1 VLGSCR
7 PRPVVSGAV
16 TCDSTAPTTDSPRRL
31 ATRVARRRAARLG
44 PCRPLAAALRTLVAV
59 TDTRRPSTARLLFAS
74 SHPGPTVTV
83 TVLAAVIAAAV
94 GHPVWLVLLVALTV
108 VAGQLSI
115 GLANDWIDAD
125 RDRAVGR
132 SDKPV
137 ARGLVAVGTVRTAAF
152 VTAGTAVVLSL
163 FLGPLAAVAHLVLVA
178 AGWAYDAGLKR
189 SVWSVAPFVVAFGL
203 LPVVAVSAGPGAAL
217 PAWWAIST
225 GAVFGVAIHCTNV
238 LPDLVDDAATGVRGF
253 PHRLGLRGAG
263 ATAFGALVVAAVL
276 VLGGQVLGDDPV
288 RGAGVVLAVTGT
300 VVVVVLAA
308 VGVRLVLAGRASRT
322 LFRLVIASSLVLV
335 VELGLAG
342 ARLVA

>member
-1 VLGSCR
+1 M
-7 PRPVVSGAV
+7 
-16 TCDSTAPTTDSPRRL
+16 TSP
-31 ATRVARRRAARLG
+31 
-44 PCRPLAAALRTLVAV
+44 
-59 TDTRRPSTARLLFAS
+59 ARLLFAS

-94 GHPVWLVLLVALTV
+94 GHPVWLVVLVALTV

-137 ARGLVAVGTVRTAAF
+137 ARGLIRKETVRDAAV
-152 VTAGTAVVLSL
+152 VTAGIAVVLSL
-163 FLGPLAAVAHLVLVA
+163 FLGPVAAVAHLVLVA

-203 LPVVAVSAGPGAAL
+203 LPVVAVSAGADAQL
-217 PAWWAIST
+217 PAAWAIAT

-238 LPDLVDDAATGVRGF
+238 LPDLVDDEATGVRGF
-253 PHRLGLRGAG
+253 PHRLGLHAAG
-263 ATAFGALVVAAVL
+263 VVAFASLVVAAGLVL
-276 VLGGQVLGDDPV
+276 VGQLGGDDPV
-288 RGAGVVLAVTGT
+288 RGLGVVLAVTGT
-300 VVVVVLAA
+300 VVVVVLAV
-308 VGVRLVLAGRASRT
+308 VGVRLVLTGPPTRV
-322 LFRLVIASSLVLV
+322 LFRLVIVSSLVLV

>member
-1 VLGSCR
+1 
-7 PRPVVSGAV
+7 V
-16 TCDSTAPTTDSPRRL
+16 TAS
-31 ATRVARRRAARLG
+31 
-44 PCRPLAAALRTLVAV
+44 RT
-59 TDTRRPSTARLLFAS
+59 PSTARLLFAS

-94 GHPVWLVLLVALTV
+94 GHPVWLVVLVALTL

-137 ARGLVAVGTVRTAAF
+137 ARGLIAVGTVRTAAYA
-152 VTAGTAVVLSL
+152 TAAIAVVLSL
-163 FLGPLAAVAHLVLVA
+163 FLGPVAAVAHLVLVA

-203 LPVVAVSAGPGAAL
+203 LPVVAVAAGPEEQW
-217 PAWWAIST
+217 PAWWAIAT
-225 GAVFGVAIHCTNV
+225 GAVFGIAIHCTNV

-263 ATAFGALVVAAVL
+263 IVAFASLVVAAAL

-288 RGAGVVLAVTGT
+288 QRLGVVLAVLGA
-300 VVVVVLAA
+300 VVVAVLAV

-335 VELGLAG
+335 VELGFAG

>member
-1 VLGSCR
+1 MQ
-7 PRPVVSGAV
+7 PPV
-16 TCDSTAPTTDSPRRL
+16 
-31 ATRVARRRAARLG
+31 
-44 PCRPLAAALRTLVAV
+44 RTLAGVS
-59 TDTRRPSTARLLFAS
+59 DTRRPSTVRLLFAS

-94 GHPVWLVLLVALTV
+94 GHPWWPVVLVALAV

-137 ARGLVAVGTVRTAAF
+137 ARGLIAVGTVRAAAFATAAI
-152 VTAGTAVVLSL
+152 AVLLSIA
-163 FLGPLAAVAHLVLVA
+163 LGPVAAVAHVVLVA

-189 SVWSVAPFVVAFGL
+189 TVWSVVPFVVAFGL
-203 LPVVAVSAGPGAAL
+203 LPVVSVAAGGAGAW
-217 PAWWAIST
+217 PAWWAIAT

-238 LPDLVDDAATGVRGF
+238 LPDLLDDEATGVRGF

-263 ATAFGALVVAAVL
+263 TLAFGSLVVAAAL
-276 VLGGQVLGDDPV
+276 VLGGQL
-288 RGAGVVLAVTGT
+288 AGGNGGGSAGSTGIVLAVVGAL
-300 VVVVVLAA
+300 VVVVLAA
-308 VGVRLVLAGRASRT
+308 VGIRLVFAGRPTRA

-335 VELGLAG
+335 VELGVAG

>member
-1 VLGSCR
+1 MSS
-7 PRPVVSGAV
+7 PV
-16 TCDSTAPTTDSPRRL
+16 
-31 ATRVARRRAARLG
+31 
-44 PCRPLAAALRTLVAV
+44 
-59 TDTRRPSTARLLFAS
+59 RLLLAS

-94 GHPVWLVLLVALTV
+94 GHPVGLVVLVALTV

-137 ARGLVAVGTVRTAAF
+137 ARGLIAASTVRNAAFGTAA
-152 VTAGTAVVLSL
+152 ASVVLSL

-189 SVWSVAPFVVAFGL
+189 SVASVVPFVVAFGL
-203 LPVVAVSAGPGAAL
+203 LPVVAVAAGPEAQL
-217 PAWWAIST
+217 PAAWAIAT

-253 PHRLGLRGAG
+253 PHRLGLHASGVV
-263 ATAFGALVVAAVL
+263 AFGALVVAAGLVL
-276 VLGGQVLGDDPV
+276 VGQLTSGDPV
-288 RGAGVVLAVTGT
+288 RGSGVVLAVVGT

-308 VGVRLVLAGRASRT
+308 VGIRLVLTGPPTRT

>member
-1 VLGSCR
+1 MTS
-7 PRPVVSGAV
+7 PV
-16 TCDSTAPTTDSPRRL
+16 
-31 ATRVARRRAARLG
+31 
-44 PCRPLAAALRTLVAV
+44 
-59 TDTRRPSTARLLFAS
+59 RLLFAS

-94 GHPVWLVLLVALTV
+94 GHPWWLVVLVALTV

-137 ARGLVAVGTVRTAAF
+137 AQGLIAVRTVRSAAF
-152 VTAGTAVVLSL
+152 TTAGAAVVLSL
-163 FLGPLAAVAHLVLVA
+163 FLGPVAVVAHLVLVA

-203 LPVVAVSAGPGAAL
+203 LPVVAVSAGPEPQL
-217 PAWWAIST
+217 PAAWAIAT

-253 PHRLGLRGAG
+253 PHRLGLRASGIV
-263 ATAFGALVVAAVL
+263 AFGSLVVAAGL
-276 VLGGQVLGDDPV
+276 VLFGQLAGDDPV
-288 RGAGVVLAVTGT
+288 RGVGVVLAVAGT
-300 VVVVVLAA
+300 VVVVVLAV
-308 VGVRLVLAGRASRT
+308 VGVRLVLTGPPTRT
-322 LFRLVIASSLVLV
+322 LFRLVIVSSLVLV

>member
-1 VLGSCR
+1 M
-7 PRPVVSGAV
+7 
-16 TCDSTAPTTDSPRRL
+16 TSP
-31 ATRVARRRAARLG
+31 
-44 PCRPLAAALRTLVAV
+44 
-59 TDTRRPSTARLLFAS
+59 ARLLFAS

-94 GHPVWLVLLVALTV
+94 GHPVWLVVLVALTV

-137 ARGLVAVGTVRTAAF
+137 ARGLIAKETVRNAAF
-152 VTAGTAVVLSL
+152 VSAGVAVVLSL
-163 FLGPLAAVAHLVLVA
+163 FLGPVAAVAHLVLVA

-189 SVWSVAPFVVAFGL
+189 SVWSVAPFVVAFAL
-203 LPVVAVSAGPGAAL
+203 LPVVAVSAGADAQL
-217 PAWWAIST
+217 PAAWAIAT

-253 PHRLGLRGAG
+253 PHRLGLHAAG
-263 ATAFGALVVAAVL
+263 VVAFASLVVAAGLVL
-276 VLGGQVLGDDPV
+276 VGQLGGDDPV
-288 RGAGVVLAVTGT
+288 RGLGVVLAVTGT
-300 VVVVVLAA
+300 VVVVVLAV
-308 VGVRLVLAGRASRT
+308 VGVRLVLTGPPTRV
-322 LFRLVIASSLVLV
+322 LFRLVIVSSLVLV

>member
-1 VLGSCR
+1 M
-7 PRPVVSGAV
+7 
-16 TCDSTAPTTDSPRRL
+16 TAS
-31 ATRVARRRAARLG
+31 
-44 PCRPLAAALRTLVAV
+44 RT
-59 TDTRRPSTARLLFAS
+59 PSTARLLFAS

-94 GHPVWLVLLVALTV
+94 GHPVWLVVLVALTV

-137 ARGLVAVGTVRTAAF
+137 ARGLIAVGTVRAAAYA
-152 VTAGTAVVLSL
+152 TAGIAVVLSL
-163 FLGPLAAVAHLVLVA
+163 FLGPIAALAHLVLVA

-203 LPVVAVSAGPGAAL
+203 LPVVSVAAGPEGQW
-217 PAWWAIST
+217 PAWWAIAT
-225 GAVFGVAIHCTNV
+225 GAVFGIAIHCTNV

-263 ATAFGALVVAAVL
+263 SSRSPRSSSRPPWCSADRCSATTRCGASASCSRSSVPSWWPCSPSSASGWCSRGGHHAPCSGWSSRRPSCSWSSSASRARDSSPDDAEHAPARRTQAVR
-276 VLGGQVLGDDPV
+276 PSAS
-288 RGAGVVLAVTGT
+288 RRAGP
-300 VVVVVLAA
+300 
-308 VGVRLVLAGRASRT
+308 GRARS
-322 LFRLVIASSLVLV
+322 
-335 VELGLAG
+335 AG
-342 ARLVA
+342 TGRSGAAPPGRSP

>member
-1 VLGSCR
+1 
-7 PRPVVSGAV
+7 V
-16 TCDSTAPTTDSPRRL
+16 TAS
-31 ATRVARRRAARLG
+31 
-44 PCRPLAAALRTLVAV
+44 RT
-59 TDTRRPSTARLLFAS
+59 PSTARLLFAS

-94 GHPVWLVLLVALTV
+94 GHPVWLVVLVALTV

-137 ARGLVAVGTVRTAAF
+137 ARGLIAVGTVRAAAYA
-152 VTAGTAVVLSL
+152 TAGAAVVLSL
-163 FLGPLAAVAHLVLVA
+163 FLGPVAAVAHLVLVA

-203 LPVVAVSAGPGAAL
+203 LPVVSVAAGPEGQW
-217 PAWWAIST
+217 PAWWAIAT
-225 GAVFGVAIHCTNV
+225 GAVFGIAIHCTNV

-263 ATAFGALVVAAVL
+263 IVAFASLVVAAAL

-288 RGAGVVLAVTGT
+288 QGLGVVLAVLGA
-300 VVVVVLAA
+300 VVVAVLAV

-335 VELGLAG
+335 VELGFAG

>member
-1 VLGSCR
+1 M
-7 PRPVVSGAV
+7 
-16 TCDSTAPTTDSPRRL
+16 TSP
-31 ATRVARRRAARLG
+31 
-44 PCRPLAAALRTLVAV
+44 
-59 TDTRRPSTARLLFAS
+59 ARLLFAS

-94 GHPVWLVLLVALTV
+94 GHPVWLVVLVALTV

-137 ARGLVAVGTVRTAAF
+137 ARGLIAKETVRNAAF
-152 VTAGTAVVLSL
+152 VTAGAAVVLSL
-163 FLGPLAAVAHLVLVA
+163 FLGPVAAAAHLVLVA
-178 AGWAYDAGLKR
+178 AGWVYDAGLKR

-203 LPVVAVSAGPGAAL
+203 LPVVAVSAGADAQL
-217 PAWWAIST
+217 PAAWAIAT

-253 PHRLGLRGAG
+253 PHRLGLHAAG
-263 ATAFGALVVAAVL
+263 VVAFASLVVAAGLVL
-276 VLGGQVLGDDPV
+276 VGQLGGDDPV
-288 RGAGVVLAVTGT
+288 RGLGVVLALTGT

-308 VGVRLVLAGRASRT
+308 VGVRLVLTGPPTRV
-322 LFRLVIASSLVLV
+322 LFRLVIVSSLVLV

>member
-1 VLGSCR
+1 MS
-7 PRPVVSGAV
+7 
-16 TCDSTAPTTDSPRRL
+16 
-31 ATRVARRRAARLG
+31 
-44 PCRPLAAALRTLVAV
+44 
-59 TDTRRPSTARLLFAS
+59 DTRRPSTVRLLFAS

-94 GHPVWLVLLVALTV
+94 GHPWWLVVLVALAV

-115 GLANDWIDAD
+115 GLANDWIDVD

-137 ARGLVAVGTVRTAAF
+137 ARGLIAVGTVRTAA
-152 VTAGTAVVLSL
+152 VTTASVAVLLSL
-163 FLGPLAAVAHLVLVA
+163 ALGPVAAVAHVVLVA

-189 SVWSVAPFVVAFGL
+189 TVWSVVPFVVAFGL
-203 LPVVAVSAGPGAAL
+203 LPVVSVAAGGDGSW
-217 PAWWAIST
+217 PAWWAIAT

-238 LPDLVDDAATGVRGF
+238 LPDLLDDEATGVRGF

-263 ATAFGALVVAAVL
+263 TLAFGSLVVAAAL
-276 VLGGQVLGDDPV
+276 VLGGQV
-288 RGAGVVLAVTGT
+288 AGGGVGTAGTVLAVVGAL
-300 VVVVVLAA
+300 VVVVLAV
-308 VGVRLVLAGRASRT
+308 VGIRLVFAGRPTRA

-335 VELGLAG
+335 VELGVAG

>member
-1 VLGSCR
+1 M
-7 PRPVVSGAV
+7 
-16 TCDSTAPTTDSPRRL
+16 TSP
-31 ATRVARRRAARLG
+31 
-44 PCRPLAAALRTLVAV
+44 
-59 TDTRRPSTARLLFAS
+59 RRPSTIRLLFAS

-83 TVLAAVIAAAV
+83 TVLAAVIATAV
-94 GHPVWLVLLVALTV
+94 GHPFRVVVLVALAV

-137 ARGLVAVGTVRTAAF
+137 ARGLVAVTTVRTAAF
-152 VTAGTAVVLSL
+152 ATAGVAVVLSL
-163 FLGPLAAVAHLVLVA
+163 FLGPVAAVAHVVLVA

-189 SVWSVAPFVVAFGL
+189 TAASVAPFVVAFGL
-203 LPVVAVSAGPGAAL
+203 LPVVAVAAGPDGGW
-217 PAWWAIST
+217 PATWAIAT

-253 PHRLGLRGAG
+253 PHRLGLHASGIV
-263 ATAFGALVVAAVL
+263 AFGSLVVAAVL
-276 VLGGQVLGDDPV
+276 VLLGQLGGDDPV
-288 RGAGVVLAVTGT
+288 RGAGALLAVIGA

-308 VGVRLVLAGRASRT
+308 VGVRLVLTGPPTRA

-335 VELGLAG
+335 VELGIAG
-342 ARLVA
+342 AALVA

>member
-1 VLGSCR
+1 M
-7 PRPVVSGAV
+7 
-16 TCDSTAPTTDSPRRL
+16 TAS
-31 ATRVARRRAARLG
+31 
-44 PCRPLAAALRTLVAV
+44 RT
-59 TDTRRPSTARLLFAS
+59 PSTARLLFAS

-94 GHPVWLVLLVALTV
+94 GHPVWLVVLVALTV

-137 ARGLVAVGTVRTAAF
+137 ARGLIAVGTVRTAAYA
-152 VTAGTAVVLSL
+152 TAGIAVVLSL
-163 FLGPLAAVAHLVLVA
+163 FLGPVAAVAHLVLVA

-189 SVWSVAPFVVAFGL
+189 SAWSVTPFVVAFGL
-203 LPVVAVSAGPGAAL
+203 LPVVSVAAGPEGQW
-217 PAWWAIST
+217 PAWWAIAT
-225 GAVFGVAIHCTNV
+225 GAVFGIAIHCTNV

-263 ATAFGALVVAAVL
+263 IVAFASLVVAAAL

-288 RGAGVVLAVTGT
+288 QGLGVVLAVLGA
-300 VVVVVLAA
+300 VVVAVLAV

-335 VELGLAG
+335 VELGFAG

>member
-1 VLGSCR
+1 M
-7 PRPVVSGAV
+7 
-16 TCDSTAPTTDSPRRL
+16 SP
-31 ATRVARRRAARLG
+31 A
-44 PCRPLAAALRTLVAV
+44 
-59 TDTRRPSTARLLFAS
+59 RRPSTARLLFAS

-94 GHPVWLVLLVALTV
+94 GHPAWLVVLVALTV
-108 VAGQLSI
+108 AAGQLSI

-125 RDRAVGR
+125 RDRTVGR
-132 SDKPV
+132 LDKPV
-137 ARGLVAVGTVRTAAF
+137 AQGMIAVGTVRTAAF
-152 VTAGTAVVLSL
+152 VIAGVAVVLSVL
-163 FLGPLAAVAHLVLVA
+163 LGPVAAVAHLVLVA

-189 SVWSVAPFVVAFGL
+189 TVWSVVPFVVAFGL
-203 LPVVAVSAGPGAAL
+203 LPVVAVSAGPDGDW
-217 PAWWAIST
+217 PAWWAIAT

-263 ATAFGALVVAAVL
+263 VTAFGALVVAALL

-288 RGAGVVLAVTGT
+288 RGAGVVLAVLGT

-308 VGVRLVLAGRASRT
+308 AGVRLVVLGLASRT

>member
-1 VLGSCR
+1 M
-7 PRPVVSGAV
+7 
-16 TCDSTAPTTDSPRRL
+16 TSP
-31 ATRVARRRAARLG
+31 
-44 PCRPLAAALRTLVAV
+44 
-59 TDTRRPSTARLLFAS
+59 ARLLFAS

-94 GHPVWLVLLVALTV
+94 GHPVWLVVLVALTV

-137 ARGLVAVGTVRTAAF
+137 ARGLIRKETVRDAAV
-152 VTAGTAVVLSL
+152 VTAGIAVVLSL
-163 FLGPLAAVAHLVLVA
+163 FLGPVAAVAHLVLVA

-203 LPVVAVSAGPGAAL
+203 LPVVAVSAGADAQL
-217 PAWWAIST
+217 PAAWAIAT

-238 LPDLVDDAATGVRGF
+238 LPDLVDDEATGVRGF
-253 PHRLGLRGAG
+253 PHRLGLHAAG
-263 ATAFGALVVAAVL
+263 VVAFASLVVAAVL
-276 VLGGQVLGDDPV
+276 VLVGQLGGDDPV
-288 RGAGVVLAVTGT
+288 RGLGVVLAVAGT
-300 VVVVVLAA
+300 VVVVVLAV
-308 VGVRLVLAGRASRT
+308 VGVRLVLTGPPTRV
-322 LFRLVIASSLVLV
+322 LFRLVIVSSLVLV

>member
-1 VLGSCR
+1 MTAGPKPS
-7 PRPVVSGAV
+7 VV
-16 TCDSTAPTTDSPRRL
+16 
-31 ATRVARRRAARLG
+31 
-44 PCRPLAAALRTLVAV
+44 
-59 TDTRRPSTARLLFAS
+59 RLLFAS

-94 GHPVWLVLLVALTV
+94 GHPVWLVASVALTV
-108 VAGQLSI
+108 LAGQLSI

-137 ARGLVAVGTVRTAAF
+137 ARGLIAVGTVRTAA
-152 VTAGTAVVLSL
+152 VGTAGAAVVVSL
-163 FLGPLAAVAHLVLVA
+163 LLGPVAAVAHLVLVA

-189 SVWSVAPFVVAFGL
+189 TVWSVAPFVVAFGL
-203 LPVVAVSAGPGAAL
+203 LPVVAVAAGPEGQW
-217 PAWWAIST
+217 PTWWAIAT
-225 GAVFGVAIHCTNV
+225 GAVFGIAIHCTNV

-263 ATAFGALVVAAVL
+263 VVAFGSLVVAAAL

-288 RGAGVVLAVTGT
+288 RGRGVLLAVVGA
-300 VVVVVLAA
+300 VVVLGLAV

-322 LFRLVIASSLVLV
+322 LFRLVITSSLVLV
-335 VELGLAG
+335 VELGFAG
-342 ARLVA
+342 ARLVV

>member
-1 VLGSCR
+1 M
-7 PRPVVSGAV
+7 
-16 TCDSTAPTTDSPRRL
+16 TAS
-31 ATRVARRRAARLG
+31 
-44 PCRPLAAALRTLVAV
+44 RT
-59 TDTRRPSTARLLFAS
+59 PSTARLLFAS

-94 GHPVWLVLLVALTV
+94 GHPVWLVVLVALTV

-137 ARGLVAVGTVRTAAF
+137 ARGLIAVGTVRTAAF
-152 VTAGTAVVLSL
+152 ATAGAAVVLSL
-163 FLGPLAAVAHLVLVA
+163 FLGPVAAVAHLVLVA

-189 SVWSVAPFVVAFGL
+189 SAWSVAPFVVAFGL
-203 LPVVAVSAGPGAAL
+203 LPVVSVAAGPEGQW
-217 PAWWAIST
+217 PAWWAIAT
-225 GAVFGVAIHCTNV
+225 GAVFGIAIHCTNV

-253 PHRLGLRGAG
+253 PHRLGLRRAG
-263 ATAFGALVVAAVL
+263 IVAFAALVVAAAL
-276 VLGGQVLGDDPV
+276 VLSGQVLGDDPV
-288 RGAGVVLAVTGT
+288 RGADVVLAVVGA
-300 VVVVVLAA
+300 VVVLVLAV

>member
-1 VLGSCR
+1 M
-7 PRPVVSGAV
+7 
-16 TCDSTAPTTDSPRRL
+16 
-31 ATRVARRRAARLG
+31 
-44 PCRPLAAALRTLVAV
+44 
-59 TDTRRPSTARLLFAS
+59 FAS

-94 GHPVWLVLLVALTV
+94 GHPVSLVVLVALTV

-137 ARGLVAVGTVRTAAF
+137 ARGLIAVGTVRAAAYA
-152 VTAGTAVVLSL
+152 TAGAAVVLSL
-163 FLGPLAAVAHLVLVA
+163 FLGPVAAVAHLVLVA

-203 LPVVAVSAGPGAAL
+203 LPVVSVAAGPEGQW
-217 PAWWAIST
+217 PAWWAIAT
-225 GAVFGVAIHCTNV
+225 GAVFGIAIHCTNV

-263 ATAFGALVVAAVL
+263 IVAFASLVGAAAL

-288 RGAGVVLAVTGT
+288 QGLGVVLAVLGA
-300 VVVVVLAA
+300 VVVAVLAV
-308 VGVRLVLAGRASRT
+308 VGVRLVFAGRASRT

-335 VELGLAG
+335 VELGFAG

>member
-1 VLGSCR
+1 M
-7 PRPVVSGAV
+7 
-16 TCDSTAPTTDSPRRL
+16 TAS
-31 ATRVARRRAARLG
+31 
-44 PCRPLAAALRTLVAV
+44 RT
-59 TDTRRPSTARLLFAS
+59 PSTARLLFAS

-94 GHPVWLVLLVALTV
+94 GHPVWLVVLVALTL

-137 ARGLVAVGTVRTAAF
+137 ARGLIAVGTVRTAAYA
-152 VTAGTAVVLSL
+152 TAAIAVVLSL
-163 FLGPLAAVAHLVLVA
+163 FLGPVAAVAHLVLVA

-203 LPVVAVSAGPGAAL
+203 LPVVAVAAGPEEQW
-217 PAWWAIST
+217 PAWWAIAT
-225 GAVFGVAIHCTNV
+225 GAVFGIAIHCTNV

-263 ATAFGALVVAAVL
+263 IVAFASLVVAAAL

-288 RGAGVVLAVTGT
+288 QGLGVVLAVLGA
-300 VVVVVLAA
+300 VVVAVLAV

-335 VELGLAG
+335 VELGFAG

>member
-1 VLGSCR
+1 MS
-7 PRPVVSGAV
+7 
-16 TCDSTAPTTDSPRRL
+16 
-31 ATRVARRRAARLG
+31 
-44 PCRPLAAALRTLVAV
+44 
-59 TDTRRPSTARLLFAS
+59 DTRRPSTLRLLFAS

-94 GHPVWLVLLVALTV
+94 GHPWSLVAVVAFAV

-137 ARGLVAVGTVRTAAF
+137 AHGLVAVSTVRTAAF
-152 VTAGTAVVLSL
+152 VTAAVAVLVSL
-163 FLGPLAAVAHLVLVA
+163 FLGPVAAVAHVVLVA

-189 SVWSVAPFVVAFGL
+189 TVWSVAPFVVAFGL
-203 LPVVAVSAGPGAAL
+203 LPVVAVAAGGGAW
-217 PAWWAIST
+217 PTWWAIAT

-238 LPDLVDDAATGVRGF
+238 LPDLLDDAATGVRGF

-263 ATAFGALVVAAVL
+263 TLAFAALVVAAAL
-276 VLGGQVLGDDPV
+276 VLGGQLGGDDPA
-288 RGAGVVLAVTGT
+288 RGAGVVLAVVGAA
-300 VVVVVLAA
+300 VVVVLAV
-308 VGVRLVLAGRASRT
+308 VGIRLVFAGRPTRA

-335 VELGLAG
+335 VELGVAG
-342 ARLVA
+342 TRLVA

>member
-1 VLGSCR
+1 MSDTG
-7 PRPVVSGAV
+7 
-16 TCDSTAPTTDSPRRL
+16 
-31 ATRVARRRAARLG
+31 RA
-44 PCRPLAAALRTLVAV
+44 
-59 TDTRRPSTARLLFAS
+59 STARLLFAS

-83 TVLAAVIAAAV
+83 TVLATVIAVAV
-94 GHPVWLVLLVALTV
+94 GHAWWTVLLVALTV

-137 ARGLVAVGTVRTAAF
+137 AQGLIAVGTVRRAAF
-152 VTAGTAVVLSL
+152 GTALASVVLSL
-163 FLGPLAAVAHLVLVA
+163 VLGPVAAVAHLVLVA

-189 SVWSVAPFVVAFGL
+189 TVWSVVPFVVAFGL
-203 LPVVAVSAGPGAAL
+203 LPVVAVAASPHGSW
-217 PAWWAIST
+217 PAWWAIAT

-263 ATAFGALVVAAVL
+263 VVAFGSLVVAALL
-276 VLGGQVLGDDPV
+276 VVGGQVLGDDPV
-288 RGAGVVLAVTGT
+288 RGPGVVLAVLGT

-308 VGVRLVLAGRASRT
+308 VGVRLVLAGRASRI
-322 LFRLVIASSLVLV
+322 LFRLVITSSLVLV

>member
-1 VLGSCR
+1 MTS
-7 PRPVVSGAV
+7 PV
-16 TCDSTAPTTDSPRRL
+16 
-31 ATRVARRRAARLG
+31 
-44 PCRPLAAALRTLVAV
+44 
-59 TDTRRPSTARLLFAS
+59 RLLLAS
-74 SHPGPTVTV
+74 SHPGPTATV

-94 GHPVWLVLLVALTV
+94 GHPVWLVVLVALTV

-137 ARGLVAVGTVRTAAF
+137 AQGLVTKRAVRNAAFGTAA
-152 VTAGTAVVLSL
+152 AAVVLSL

-189 SVWSVAPFVVAFGL
+189 SVWSVAPFVVAFGM
-203 LPVVAVSAGPGAAL
+203 LPVVAVSAGPDPRL
-217 PAWWAIST
+217 PAVWAIAT

-238 LPDLVDDAATGVRGF
+238 LPDLVDDAATGIRGF
-253 PHRLGLRGAG
+253 PHRLGLHAAG
-263 ATAFGALVVAAVL
+263 VVAFASLVVAAGL
-276 VLGGQVLGDDPV
+276 VLFGQLVGDDPV
-288 RGAGVVLAVTGT
+288 SGLGVVLALVGT
-300 VVVVVLAA
+300 IVVVVLAV
-308 VGVRLVLAGRASRT
+308 VGMRLVLTGPPTRT
-322 LFRLVIASSLVLV
+322 LFRLVIVSSLVLV